1 MRILIATSNSGKA
14 AELAQLLPPSVE
26 LLSLNDVNLTLPDET
41 GATFEENALLK
52 ARAAAASGDIAM
64 ADDSGL
70 EVDALAG
77 APGVHSARYAGEGS
91 TDDANN
97 CKLLAAL
104 DKADESDRTA
114 RFRSV
119 VALVTPQGDELT
131 AEGTIEGLIS
141 RAPRG
146 AYGFGYDPLFIIT
159 DPAVTCFVGRTMA
172 ELDVSE
178 KNRIS
183 HRARAYAALA
193 QALALGKHGRPELTH
208 LFQAADLKESS

>member
-1 MRILIATSNSGKA
+1 MRILIATSNPGKA
-14 AELAQLLPPSVE
+14 AELARLLPPSVE
-26 LLSLNDVNLTLPDET
+26 LLSLNDVNLTSPDET

-52 ARAAAASGDIAM
+52 ARAAAASGDIAI

-77 APGVHSARYAGEGS
+77 APGVHSARYAGADS
-91 TDDANN
+91 TDERNN

-104 DKADESDRTA
+104 DLIAESGRTA

-119 VALVTPQGDELT
+119 VALVTPQGEELT
-131 AEGTIEGLIS
+131 AEGSIEGSIS

-159 DPAVTCFVGRTMA
+159 DPAVPGFVGRTMA
-172 ELDVSE
+172 ELAVPD

-193 QALALGKHGRPELTH
+193 QALSLGRHGRPELTY
-208 LFQAADLKESS
+208 LFQSAGLEELT